1 MDDEGIVL
9 LFGLPRSSPSAWWS
23 WRWRATPPATPCARS
38 HSPCS
43 PWGPEWRWRPC
54 CRLGNPKKRATA
66 VLLWNLTL
74 FLYIY
79 SHKNKVPHV
88 FEPTLGNVFSQS
100 ASEILCT
107 VGQRVQVWQFKLFL
121 QSFLTGRSSIVWESE
136 SDITDFSGSS
146 LSQRFN
152 TRNPEEQR
160 NAVDIPG

>member
-1 MDDEGIVL
+1 MLL

-23 WRWRATPPATPCARS
+23 WRWRATPPATPSARS

-54 CRLGNPKKRATA
+54 CRLGNPKKEPPQFFSEILHF
-66 VLLWNLTL
+66 VN
-74 FLYIY
+74 IY
-79 SHKNKVPHV
+79 SYKYKVLHV
-88 FEPTLGNVFSQS
+88 FEPTLGNVFSRS

-136 SDITDFSGSS
+136 SDITDCSGSS

-160 NAVDIPG
+160 NAADIPG